1 MVFSDEQLWKH
12 YEHRRWLPLPL
23 TNVIRAEEAEKLK
36 DKVKS
41 VRGLQL
47 LPIYIRSYPEKEIA
61 GHIIGYVGSK
71 GKLPTGPINHMDPLW
86 EQVEGRAGLEKE
98 FNKNLTGTPGVWR
111 LMFDEDGNK
120 ILDELQIRPKPGG
133 AVVTTLNLK
142 WQKDAERILP
152 AARGAAPWWCWTA

>member
-1 MVFSDEQLWKH
+1 MSTAAGC
-12 YEHRRWLPLPL
+12 PLPL

-71 GKLPTGPINHMDPLW
+71 TANRPHQPHGSAVGAGGRPCGAGK
-86 EQVEGRAGLEKE
+86 
-98 FNKNLTGTPGVWR
+98 
-111 LMFDEDGNK
+111 GNSTK
-120 ILDELQIRPKPGG
+120 I
-133 AVVTTLNLK
+133 
-142 WQKDAERILP
+142 
-152 AARGAAPWWCWTA
+152 